1 MSYTLYDWH
10 IRFRVDAFEHK
21 DQKIL
26 AEALL
31 KALKQVEHDFVL
43 LEVRAEAWLDWT
55 FSGGSELSRA
65 RRRAAWVA
73 QATRIRGSAAV
84 RWGLSRGL
92 SRCVTSLT

>member
-31 KALKQVEHDFVL
+31 KALKQLEHDFVL

-55 FSGGSELSRA
+55 
-65 RRRAAWVA
+65 
-73 QATRIRGSAAV
+73 SA
-84 RWGLSRGL
+84 
-92 SRCVTSLT
+92 